1 MSDLAENI
9 RLNGGS
15 QVLEMVQSLDSPVW
29 NVQQVFSFLTV
40 YLAILYAANDFVGV
54 NETDMAIQ
62 ICYRPSL
69 LQTVIHRQQL

>member
-9 RLNGGS
+9 RLYGGS
-15 QVLEMVQSLDSPVW
+15 HVLEMVQSLDSPVW

-40 YLAILYAANDFVGV
+40 YLAILYAANDLVGV

-62 ICYRPSL
+62 IC
-69 LQTVIHRQQL
+69 